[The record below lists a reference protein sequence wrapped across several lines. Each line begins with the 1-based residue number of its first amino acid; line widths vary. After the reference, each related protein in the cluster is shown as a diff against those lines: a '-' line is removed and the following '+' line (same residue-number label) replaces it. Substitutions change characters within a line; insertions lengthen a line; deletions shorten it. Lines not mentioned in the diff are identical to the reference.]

1 MKQTV
6 YKSTF
11 MDAFQSVRPG
21 NFSYGGL
28 EVLFDY
34 FEELEESTGE
44 EIELDVI
51 AICCEYSE
59 LTHEE
64 VRSNY
69 NLDEDDDVID
79 YLESNTQVI
88 EVDDNTVI
96 IQDF

>member
-11 MDAFQSVRPG
+11 IDAFQAVRPD
-21 NFSYGGL
+21 NFSYDGL
-28 EVLFDY
+28 EALFDY
-34 FEELEESTGE
+34 FEELEESTGQ

-69 NLDEDDDVID
+69 NLDEDEDVID
-79 YLESNTQVI
+79 YLENNTQVI